1 MATGYIREI
10 KEIKEDYYLGD
21 LGFLFNQKKQ
31 EHEFRNSQES
41 YLGDRMNSISDFDVN
56 ERILNKLKEER
67 FRIEQLVPTILN
79 LSSKIKNVKIK
90 PVQLNDLQ
98 IKDDSGYTLELSNS
112 NFNFF
117 IVLTLSIKWSMT
129 SVIERLS
136 NELKNEYEK
145 LKNNTNPTNNDV
157 DSYNQFRKYIS
168 QDIEKAKSQHGKIE
182 TLNIKFPYNTFNNV
196 EFIHQIN
203 LFINDVHGNEYIGKY
218 TIVD

>member
-10 KEIKEDYYLGD
+10 KEIKEDYLGD

-31 EHEFRNSQES
+31 EHEFHNSQNS
-41 YLGDRMNSISDFDVN
+41 YLRDRVNLISYFNIN

-79 LSSKIKNVKIK
+79 LSSKIKNVKVK
-90 PVQLNDLQ
+90 PVQLSDLQ
-98 IKDDSGYTLELSNS
+98 IKDDLGYTLELKNS

-117 IVLTLSIKWSMT
+117 IVLTLSIKWYMT

-136 NELKNEYEK
+136 KELKNEYEK
-145 LKNNTNPTNNDV
+145 LKTKKPNVSNNDV
-157 DSYNQFRKYIS
+157 DSYNQFRSFKVN
-168 QDIEKAKSQHGKIE
+168 DIEKAKSQHGKIE

-203 LFINDVHGNEYIGKY
+203 LFINDVHGDEYIGKY